1 MKLAQLAWIW
11 PQMLWL
17 LCLLPLVF
25 WIYLRRRRRG
35 SIETVNTWL
44 AVAMKDH
51 RWAHA
56 PAVFL
61 LLGLATL
68 ILSSA
73 RPQAV
78 LLTPQRVD
86 ALMLVL
92 DISGSMRADDVLPS
106 RIDAAKDAIRRFISK
121 QPVSM
126 KVGLVTV
133 AATATVVQMPTTN
146 RDALLTALDGVAL
159 QPGSALGAGIAV
171 ALSGLLPPGS
181 VPLQSILDGTFQ
193 ATDLSKTPATP
204 RDNVAIVLL
213 SDGADN
219 MAPDIRSMARLAS
232 SQGVRV
238 YTVGIGTTQGS
249 LLRAQGMAM
258 RVRLEEEALKF
269 LAAETTADYF
279 SASSSTELHRIYDT
293 MGRNIVFR
301 QDKQAEVTAL
311 FLLIAVVTIS
321 VGAALGLSR
330 SGRIL

>member
-1 MKLAQLAWIW
+1 MPAQLSWIW

-17 LCLLPLVF
+17 LSLLPLVF
-25 WIYLRRRRRG
+25 WVYLRRRRRA
-35 SIETVNTWL
+35 STEISDAWL
-44 AVAMKDH
+44 AAAMKEH
-51 RWAHA
+51 RWVHA

-61 LLGLATL
+61 LLGLAAL
-68 ILSSA
+68 VLASA

-78 LLTPQRVD
+78 FMTPQRVD
-86 ALMLVL
+86 AVMLVL
-92 DISGSMRADDVLPS
+92 DISGSMRADDVSPS
-106 RIDAAKDAIRRFISK
+106 RIDAAKDAIRRFVSK
-121 QPVSM
+121 QPASM

-146 RDALLTALDGVAL
+146 RDGLLTALDGVAL

-171 ALSGLLPPGS
+171 ALSGLLPQGS

-193 ATDLSKTPATP
+193 AADLSKTPVSP
-204 RDNVAIVLL
+204 RDSIAIVLL

-219 MAPDIRSMARLAS
+219 MAPDVRSMARLAA

-238 YTVGIGTTQGS
+238 YTTGIGTTRGA

-258 RVRLEEEALKF
+258 RVRLEEDALKF

-301 QDKQAEVTAL
+301 QEKQTEVTAA
-311 FLLIAVVTIS
+311 FLLLAAAS
-321 VGAALGLSR
+321 LGAGAALGLTR

>member
-78 LLTPQRVD
+78 LMTPQRVD

-193 ATDLSKTPATP
+193 KL
-204 RDNVAIVLL
+204 
-213 SDGADN
+213 
-219 MAPDIRSMARLAS
+219 APSTG
-232 SQGVRV
+232 GV
-238 YTVGIGTTQGS
+238 GEPLG
-249 LLRAQGMAM
+249 
-258 RVRLEEEALKF
+258 
-269 LAAETTADYF
+269 D
-279 SASSSTELHRIYDT
+279 TER
-293 MGRNIVFR
+293 G
-301 QDKQAEVTAL
+301 
-311 FLLIAVVTIS
+311 
-321 VGAALGLSR
+321 VGAALGRVVDIPIHALSQKL
-330 SGRIL
+330 GRDLDSDNRTHLQPRFSL